1 MKATV
6 FGAQG
11 FVGRHLTQYLRGQ
24 GWAVLALGRGAEPP
38 EGQSLG
44 HVFYCIGL
52 TADFRSRPFETIDA
66 HVSLAAEILRRTR
79 YASFLYCSSTRV
91 YAGCAEA
98 AETARLTVAPSDPS
112 DLYNLS
118 KLMGEAACLAVGQPE
133 VRVARLSN
141 VFGADDVSDNF
152 LTSVLRDAVT
162 LGRVVLQSSPA
173 SAKDYVAV
181 EDVAAALA
189 RIAVHGRERIYNVAA
204 GRNTSNAELLAA
216 IQAATGCEVIAAA
229 DKESQVFPLIS
240 VTRLRALGAWDPV
253 DVRAGVPALVQG
265 ASELP
270 SQNG

>member
-11 FVGRHLTQYLRGQ
+11 FIGRHLTQYLCGQ
-24 GWAVLALGRGAEPP
+24 GWDVLALGRGAEPP

-52 TADFRSRPFETIDA
+52 TADFRTRPFETIEA
-66 HVSLAAEILRRTR
+66 HVSLAAEILQQAR
-79 YASFLYCSSTRV
+79 YDSFLYCSSTRI

-98 AETARLTVAPSDPS
+98 AESARLTVAPSDPG

-118 KLMGEAACLAVGQPE
+118 KLMGEAACLAVGRPE

-162 LGRVVLQSSPA
+162 QGRVTLQSSPA

-189 RIAVHGRERIYNVAA
+189 GIAVHGRERIYNVAA

-216 IQAATGCEVIAAA
+216 IQAATGCEVIAAT
-229 DKESQVFPLIS
+229 DKESQVFPLII
-240 VTRLRALGAWDPV
+240 VDRLRALCAWDPV
-253 DVRAGVPALVQG
+253 DVKDSVPALVQG
-265 ASELP
+265 VRGLSN
-270 SQNG
+270 QTR